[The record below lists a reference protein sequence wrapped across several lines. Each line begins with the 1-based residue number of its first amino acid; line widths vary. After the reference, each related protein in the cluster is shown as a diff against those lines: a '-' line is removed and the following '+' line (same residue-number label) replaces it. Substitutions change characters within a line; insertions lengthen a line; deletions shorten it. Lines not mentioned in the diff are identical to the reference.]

1 MRRILLGAIA
11 FAAALAT
18 PVWLQAA
25 RGSRVDGASGPSASP
40 LRHPVVF
47 TRFLPGADTGSVYR
61 IDAGKSAEHLV
72 RSGVLDFA
80 ALSPDA
86 TEFADFAFTPQGVGT
101 TAIFTVDG
109 SGYRLVPTS
118 DPAMPPNGLP
128 GGTWSAGETRIAA
141 AAGDPAN
148 PTPPRGIFS
157 RRSSDGGGVI
167 RLTDAGT
174 RFDYPVA
181 SSPDGSK
188 LLFIQPDAKNETSDS
203 APQDVFVVRAD
214 GGGLTRLTPPGTTT
228 AVVFSYDS
236 VSWSPDGT
244 KVAIAAANGPFWST
258 AVHSVYVASADGS
271 SFKRIGPLGNIW
283 DAVWSPNG
291 QWIAFSMA
299 SKATGG
305 LFQLYLM
312 HPDGSGVRQLTSG
325 SDGLSSL
332 HPTWSPD
339 SGQLLFLRGASNA
352 GDADIWSINADGS
365 QLYQVTHT
373 PAGYGT
379 GQALA
384 WLP

>member
-11 FAAALAT
+11 VAAALAT

-25 RGSRVDGASGPSASP
+25 SGSRIDGASGPSASP

-61 IDAGKSAEHLV
+61 IDAGRTAEHLI
-72 RSGVLDFA
+72 RSDVLDFA
-80 ALSPDA
+80 LLSPDG
-86 TEFADFAFTPQGVGT
+86 TQFADFTPAPDGRGS
-101 TAIFTVDG
+101 ASIFNVDG
-109 SGYRLVPTS
+109 SGYRVLPIPDPTLE
-118 DPAMPPNGLP
+118 LP
-128 GGTWSAGETRIAA
+128 GGTWSMGESRIVSGG
-141 AAGDPAN
+141 GDPTD
-148 PTPPRGIFS
+148 PTRVGLYS
-157 RRSSDGGGVI
+157 RRSSDGGGLI

-174 RFDYPVA
+174 RFDLPVM

-188 LLFIQPDAKNETSDS
+188 LLFFRPDARNETSDS
-203 APQDVFVVRAD
+203 APQDLFVVGAD
-214 GGGLTRLTPPGTTT
+214 GSGLTRLTPAGVTT

-244 KVAIAAANGPFWST
+244 KVAVAAANGPFGTTSIR
-258 AVHSVYVASADGS
+258 SVYIASASGA
-271 SFKRIGPLGNIW
+271 SFQRIGPLGNIW

-299 SKATGG
+299 TKATGG

-312 HPDGSGVRQLTSG
+312 HPDGSGIRQLTSG

-339 SGQLLFLRGASNA
+339 SNQLVFLRGTDNA
-352 GDADIWSINADGS
+352 GDANIWSINLDGS
-365 QLYQVTHT
+365 HLYQVTHE
-373 PAGYGT
+373 PASYGT
-379 GQALA
+379 GEALA